1 MLETRML
8 ELSDAHG
15 VIAAAKKEAESNNW
29 KISISVVDA
38 GGHLIA
44 FDRMDG
50 AAPATAR
57 ISYEKA
63 RTSAIFRGATAP
75 MEDRIA
81 NRPGMVVLP
90 GATPLKGGVP
100 LASGGQVI
108 GAVGISGLAP
118 QDDHTVA
125 EAAAAHIT

>member
-1 MLETRML
+1 MLETRLL

-15 VIAAAKKEAESNNW
+15 VIAAAKKQAEANNW

-38 GGHLIA
+38 GGHLLA

-63 RTSAIFRGATAP
+63 RTAAIFRGATAP

-81 NRPGMVVLP
+81 DRPGMVVLP

-100 LASGGQVI
+100 LASGGQVV

-118 QDDHTVA
+118 QDDHKVA
-125 EAAAAHIT
+125 EAAAAHIG

>member
-8 ELSDAHG
+8 ELSDARG
-15 VIAAAKKEAESNNW
+15 VIAAAKKEAEANNW

-63 RTSAIFRGATAP
+63 RTAAIFRGATAP

-100 LASGGQVI
+100 LASG
-108 GAVGISGLAP
+108 
-118 QDDHTVA
+118 
-125 EAAAAHIT
+125 

>member
-8 ELSDAHG
+8 ELSDAEG
-15 VIAAAKKEAESNNW
+15 VVAAAKKEADANNW
-29 KISISVVDA
+29 RIGISVVDA
-38 GGHLIA
+38 GGHLILLS
-44 FDRMDG
+44 RMDG

-63 RTSAIFRGATAP
+63 RTAAVFRGATAP

-100 LASGGQVI
+100 LMSGGQVI

-118 QDDHTVA
+118 QDDHRVA
-125 EAAAAHIT
+125 EAAAAHIE